1 MEKCRHDMKMEEK
14 RFKLEES
21 VKLAEIDREE
31 KRLELEAIREKRL
44 DAENKQRMEMFDI
57 LKQSL
62 QFMKSMAEK

>member
-1 MEKCRHDMKMEEK
+1 MKMEEK